1 MSLYDRSVDLQLK
14 LEAAQSADTSLE
26 LLVRG
31 ARLVE
36 SLDRASEYLVGA
48 AAFRLAVNVTD
59 RPGLDLKAVSK
70 AVGAFRAG
78 LSRHGSA
85 AFQHEPAATLIDVA
99 KAQRERTARWVTARW
114 KDRFERYRPLLDRIQ
129 TEHLIGSATQ
139 IVVAQARASKL
150 RAAMGMDPVAN
161 AAELQN
167 TLGGADV
174 EAWLRAITTLANEMR
189 SALQALDAERAA
201 LTPEVRE
208 ALRRATAVGGLPL
221 SEVTYELLTALRGAG
236 VDESLVVRRR

>member
-26 LLVRG
+26 LLARG

-36 SLDRASEYLVGA
+36 SLHRASEYFVGA
-48 AAFRLAVNVTD
+48 AAFRSALKVTD
-59 RPGLDLKAVSK
+59 KPGLDMKAVSK

-85 AFQHEPAATLIDVA
+85 AFQHDPATTLSDVA

-114 KDRFERYRPLLDRIQ
+114 KDRFGEYQPLLDRIQ
-129 TEHLIGSATQ
+129 TEHLVGSATH

-174 EAWLRAITTLANEMR
+174 GGWSRAITTLANEMR
-189 SALQALDAERAA
+189 TALEALDAERAA
-201 LTPEVRE
+201 LNPEVRE
-208 ALRRATAVGGLPL
+208 ALRRAAAEGGLPL
-221 SEVTYELLTALRGAG
+221 SDITDELLAALRGAG
-236 VDESLVVRRR
+236 IDESLVVRRR